1 MYNVN
6 IVTDIIKKLKYISG
20 KSTVA
25 SLLER
30 FYDPTS
36 GVVKLDGLDIRTLD
50 LSWLRRHVI
59 GFINQ
64 VLSIFHKYLCSRYS
78 YVSSHSVFHSL
89 SAGASFVRIIYH
101 GEHPLWE
108 ARGHRC

>member
-6 IVTDIIKKLKYISG
+6 IVMEYIKKLKYISG

-30 FYDPTS
+30 FYDPIN

-50 LSWLRRHVI
+50 LSWLRGQVI

-64 VLSIFHKYLCSRYS
+64 VLIIFHLKSLCCRFPC
-78 YVSSHSVFHSL
+78 VSSHESHSL
-89 SAGASFVRIIYH
+89 SAGAGLVRIIYH

-108 ARGHRC
+108 A